1 MVTLSIT
8 PIRIYNTA
16 NSEKPKRVRKHNFAI
31 TKSKDTDELH
41 QLRSQIDKYKRA
53 HIKLEKLAK
62 WNLRST
68 KSSLKDVQDT
78 LAIIEDLY
86 GDNTFEDQSGYDQ

>member
-31 TKSKDTDELH
+31 TKSKDADELH
-41 QLRSQIDKYKRA
+41 QLRSQIDDYKRA

-68 KSSLKDVQDT
+68 KSSLKDVEDT
-78 LAIIEDLY
+78 LRIIEDLY
-86 GDNTFEDQSGYDQ
+86 GDEAFQKK